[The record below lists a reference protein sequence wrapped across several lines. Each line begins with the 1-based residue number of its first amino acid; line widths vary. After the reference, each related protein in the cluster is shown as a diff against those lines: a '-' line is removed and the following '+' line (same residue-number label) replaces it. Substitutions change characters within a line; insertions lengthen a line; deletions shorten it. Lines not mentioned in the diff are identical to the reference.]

1 MQNPPIVDTAPSL
14 PPVAATAGGIYYNEN
29 DPKAAA
35 WLREL
40 IRQGHLP
47 AGRVDERSITEV
59 KVDELTAYIQ
69 CHFFA
74 GIGGWPYALTLAGW
88 PVSRPVW
95 TGSCPCQPFSA
106 AGKGLGT
113 ADSRHL
119 WPVFAQLIRACQPP
133 TIFGEQVASR
143 AGREWL
149 GGVFAD
155 LAGMG
160 YSRAGADLCAAGV
173 GAPHIRQR
181 LFWVAVASGKRSATG
196 ISRPEPG
203 QEGDATIPDDA
214 GNPAITPPHLQ
225 HLRLGHAEFQRL
237 EGHSR
242 DEHHGNQ
249 PGWNDTV
256 PARSIAETSGAGHW
270 RVFDL
275 LRCTDGKARRVEPG
289 TFPLAHGVP
298 GRVGLLRGYGNAIVP
313 QVAQAFIEAFL
324 TSHE

>member
-1 MQNPPIVDTAPSL
+1 MQCSPVSDSASSL

-59 KVDELTAYIQ
+59 KADELTAYIQ

-95 TGSCPCQPFSA
+95 SGSCPCQPFSA

-149 GGVFAD
+149 GGVFTD
-155 LAGMG
+155 LAAMG

-203 QEGDATIPDDA
+203 QEGDAGITHDA
-214 GNPAITPPHLQ
+214 GDPEITPPIYNISGWVTPSSRDWKDTPGMSTTGTNPDGTTRSRQDQLPRQ
-225 HLRLGHAEFQRL
+225 AAMVIGDPLTSSAAPMAKRGVLNPA
-237 EGHSR
+237 HSR
-242 DEHHGNQ
+242 WLMGF
-249 PGWNDTV
+249 
-256 PARSIAETSGAGHW
+256 PAAWDSCGATAMQSFRRSRKPS
-270 RVFDL
+270 F
-275 LRCTDGKARRVEPG
+275 KP
-289 TFPLAHGVP
+289 
-298 GRVGLLRGYGNAIVP
+298 
-313 QVAQAFIEAFL
+313 
-324 TSHE
+324 S

>member
-1 MQNPPIVDTAPSL
+1 MQNPPVVDTAPSL

-225 HLRLGHAEFQRL
+225 HLRLGHAESRDWKDTPGMSTTATNPDGTIRCRQDQLPRQAAL
-237 EGHSR
+237 AIGESSTCSVALTEKRGALNPAHSR
-242 DEHHGNQ
+242 WLMGF
-249 PGWNDTV
+249 
-256 PARSIAETSGAGHW
+256 PAAWDSCGATAMQSC
-270 RVFDL
+270 RKSRKPSL
-275 LRCTDGKARRVEPG
+275 KP
-289 TFPLAHGVP
+289 
-298 GRVGLLRGYGNAIVP
+298 
-313 QVAQAFIEAFL
+313 
-324 TSHE
+324 S